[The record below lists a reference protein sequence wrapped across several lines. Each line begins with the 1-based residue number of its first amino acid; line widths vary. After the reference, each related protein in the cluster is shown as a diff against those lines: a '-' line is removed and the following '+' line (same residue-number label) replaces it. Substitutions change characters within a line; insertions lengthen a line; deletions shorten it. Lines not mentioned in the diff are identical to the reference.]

1 MTKPRAPKRS
11 LKQANEGRF
20 RLSPSKFF
28 SCEACD
34 RNFAT
39 RGSLNRHNER
49 VHMEKETVE
58 AESTLTETTRIE
70 VIPNVRVQMGKKKS
84 L

>member
-20 RLSPSKFF
+20 RLSPNKVFG
-28 SCEACD
+28 CEACD

-39 RGSLNRHNER
+39 RASLNRHNER
-49 VHMEKETVE
+49 VHKEKETVE
-58 AESTLTETTRIE
+58 AESTLAETARIE
-70 VIPNVRVQMGKKKS
+70 VMPNAHGRLS
-84 L
+84 YS